1 MAQGLLVKNDN
12 GDVLI
17 DSEFTHYHFL
27 GKHTHASVTQVPD
40 LTGGSAASTG
50 GIGGNSPDQ
59 NKGMENM
66 PAKGEIYIYSVPV
79 NGTNPPLCFIKPTS
93 TGSSAPFAGIVLTK
107 QDGSNWEIRVF
118 QSAVTSASPVLY
130 CFAPLS
136 QISNSPAA
144 SDTYG
149 LQTFNSSGAATF
161 DSRIKPLR
169 APGGG
174 EITSPGLAHTGSLG
188 SSWNVSLSVNASS
201 VSTSF
206 ATQSDANDL
215 IYYCPSLAHACQKYE
230 YQQADSGYY
239 SGRRFSWHRSDIWW
253 CFYRSC
259 FRIAS
264 TSSFEAN
271 YGVFARG
278 HFYKHEAEDVSIFSF
293 NNLFGGLL
301 GFLFGGAIFAALFV
315 AISSSSFT
323 NVSVAAGN
331 YLPYSNSY
339 RNTSGNAFI
348 ISKASFY
355 D

>member
-1 MAQGLLVKNDN
+1 MAHGLLVKNND

-17 DSEFTHYHFL
+17 DSNFSHYHFL
-27 GKHTHASVTQVPD
+27 GKHTHNSVTQVPD
-40 LTGGSAASTG
+40 IAGGDAANTYS
-50 GIGGNSPDQ
+50 IGGNSPDQ
-59 NKGMENM
+59 NKGMQNM

-107 QDGSNWEIRVF
+107 QVSTNWEIRVF

-130 CFAPLS
+130 CFAPLN
-136 QISNSPAA
+136 QISTST
-144 SDTYG
+144 SFTHG
-149 LQTFNSSGAATF
+149 LKTFNSSGVATF
-161 DSRIKPLR
+161 DSRFKPLR

-174 EITSPGLAHTGSLG
+174 EITSPGLAHTGSVG
-188 SSWNVSLSVNASS
+188 SSWNVSLSVNATS

-206 ATQSDANDL
+206 TTQSDANDL

-230 YQQADSGYY
+230 HQEADSGFYGGWF
-239 SGRRFSWHRSDIWW
+239 SRFSWHRSDIWW

-278 HFYKHEAEDVSIFSF
+278 HFYKHEAQESSG
-293 NNLFGGLL
+293 LGSLL
-301 GFLFGGAIFAALFV
+301 GFLFGGAIFGTIFALISAA
-315 AISSSSFT
+315 SFT
-323 NVSVAAGN
+323 SVNVEAGD

-339 RNTSGNAFI
+339 RNTSGNSFI
-348 ISKASFY
+348 ISKASYY